1 VNLYIC
7 SFLLFGTAFGLATF
21 DCRHLF
27 SEGPRKVDDPPEGPS
42 LASRVFWVM
51 VCTFLWPVMV
61 LTGLN
66 TAWILAKRR
75 RQATLARP

>member
-1 VNLYIC
+1 MNLYIC

-42 LASRVFWVM
+42 IASRVFWVM

-75 RQATLARP
+75 RRAALARP